1 MFSRTQLRQC
11 NTNNVG
17 RIILILPEHVAG
29 IDKSKVHCVKES
41 KPERCFLYI
50 MKATDE
56 LSRVW
61 QHCLFD
67 DYSAMKC
74 LDGIVYC
81 RTDYLILT
89 NDVMYLKVEVKR
101 VNNSKLMG
109 K

>member
-1 MFSRTQLRQC
+1 MSNQMSNAMLICREHTNMFSRTQLRQC

-61 QHCLFD
+61 QHFL
-67 DYSAMKC
+67 MT
-74 LDGIVYC
+74 IV
-81 RTDYLILT
+81 L
-89 NDVMYLKVEVKR
+89 
-101 VNNSKLMG
+101 
-109 K
+109 